1 MKKNNNSPKKKNWKV
16 PTISP
21 LKLSDTLGKPND
33 IPSEEIG
40 DGFPG
45 VPGKFD
51 NDGPS

>member
-1 MKKNNNSPKKKNWKV
+1 MKNYRKSPKKKNWNSPK
-16 PTISP
+16 ISP